1 MESIKMNEIIEFN
14 CETNKTTKRKYNKEE
29 LAQLKTDEELRQSES
44 FLLIEQK
51 ALKISA
57 YTKLGLT
64 EEEINA
70 IL

>member
-1 MESIKMNEIIEFN
+1 MNEIIEFN
-14 CETNKTTKRKYNKEE
+14 CETNETTKRKYNKEE

-44 FLLIEQK
+44 SLLIEQK